1 LYILTP
7 LANAWNIRILLGAP
21 RRSSATPSADGK
33 YALYSQSSYSFESHS
48 KTSEIRVLDIASGQS
63 ALLSNDF
70 RASEPKWLGDG
81 HEVVWLK
88 EGENGN
94 TSFVVSDALENGWT
108 YVAGTVP
115 GPLSSLKL
123 YTIEPGMIAV
133 AVAGQANPDGSL
145 HNPKDVSR
153 SQSSARLYDSL
164 FVRHW
169 DAWIGKERNT
179 IWTALLQQS
188 APHVTERKGRYNL
201 IGFSNALKG
210 TNLESPIPTF
220 GGTNHFDVSREG
232 IVFVARD
239 PDLDPATHTRCY
251 AYFIRRTD
259 LMGLNVSDPIKLLV
273 PGLEGW
279 ATSPAFSPDGQK
291 ICALYQKID
300 GYESDKNRIVV
311 FLNVVEGVE
320 LLQSDDGKGL
330 WDRSPSS
337 VMWSV
342 DGSSLLAQAEDL
354 GSGCLFEIPFDPSSA
369 PEHQPRKLT
378 SKNYISDVVP
388 AASNSN
394 KLFVSSTSLVDNS
407 IYYILDPS
415 RPEDIMTVSSGNLF
429 GLSESQVSSIWW
441 RGANDHPVH
450 AWMVRPSFFKPEH
463 KYPLCFLVHGGPQG
477 AWGDQWSTRWNPAV
491 FAEQG
496 YVVVAPNPTG
506 STGFGQDF
514 TDAIKNE
521 WGGLP
526 YEDLVKGFEHI
537 EKEIDFID
545 TDRAVALGASYGGYM
560 MNWIQGH
567 DLGRKFKALVC
578 HDGVFSMTAQCAS
591 DEQYF
596 PVHDLG
602 GPLWERQ
609 EMWDKWDPSR
619 FTRNWSTPQ
628 LVIHSSLDYRLTVGE
643 GLAAFNVLQMR
654 GVESLFLNFP
664 DENHFVLKQ
673 ENSLVWHQ
681 TVINFINK
689 FVGLPPLLDRE
700 GKTGLEGLQNN
711 GWERGQRLP
720 LRS

>member
-1 LYILTP
+1 
-7 LANAWNIRILLGAP
+7 
-21 RRSSATPSADGK
+21 
-33 YALYSQSSYSFESHS
+33 
-48 KTSEIRVLDIASGQS
+48 VLDIANGQS
-63 ALLSNDF
+63 TLLSNDIK
-70 RASEPKWLGDG
+70 ASEPKWLGDG

-108 YVAGTVP
+108 YVAGTVA

-123 YTIEPGMIAV
+123 CNIEPGMVAV

-145 HNPKDVSR
+145 HNPKDTPKPN
-153 SQSSARLYDSL
+153 SSARLYDSL

-169 DAWIGKERNT
+169 DSWIGKERNT
-179 IWTALLQQS
+179 IWTALLQRS
-188 APHVTERKGRYNL
+188 APHITQREGRYNL
-201 IGFSNALKG
+201 LAFSNALKG
-210 TNLESPIPTF
+210 STLESPIPPF
-220 GGTNHFDVSREG
+220 GGTNHFDICREG

-251 AYFIRRTD
+251 AYFIPRTD
-259 LMGLNVSDPIKLLV
+259 LMSVNVPDPIRLLV

-279 ATSPAFSPDGQK
+279 ATSPAFSPDGRK

-300 GYESDKNRIVV
+300 GYESDKNRIVI
-311 FLNVVEGVE
+311 FPNVVGNSTQSTSAQGVE
-320 LLQSDDGKGL
+320 LLRSDDGKGL

-337 VMWSV
+337 AMWSV
-342 DGSSLLAQAEDL
+342 DGSSLLVQAEDK
-354 GSGCLFEIPFDPSSA
+354 GSGCLFEIPFYPPSA
-369 PEHQPRKLT
+369 PGHDPMKPRKLT
-378 SKNYISDVVP
+378 SKGYISDVVP
-388 AASNSN
+388 VSSNSD
-394 KLFVSSTSLVDNS
+394 KLFISGTSLVDNS

-415 RPEDIMTVSSGNLF
+415 RPKNITIVSSATHSGNLF

-450 AWMVRPSFFKPEH
+450 GWMMKPSFFKSGH
-463 KYPLCFLVHGGPQG
+463 KYPLAFLVHGGPQG

-506 STGFGQDF
+506 STGYGQDF
-514 TDAIKNE
+514 TDAIRNE

-526 YEDLVKGFEHI
+526 YGDLVKGFEHI

-545 TDRAVALGASYGGYM
+545 TNRAVALGASYGGYM

-602 GPLWERQ
+602 GPVWKRQ
-609 EMWDKWDPSR
+609 EIWDKWDPSR
-619 FTRNWSTPQ
+619 FTANWATPQ
-628 LVIHSSLDYRLTVGE
+628 LVIHSSLDYRLTVAE

-664 DENHFVLKQ
+664 DEKVSLPNPHGGECVLIGTYLLIVALCSESIPDTLSSSPPSSKQ
-673 ENSLVWHQ
+673 S
-681 TVINFINK
+681 
-689 FVGLPPLLDRE
+689 P
-700 GKTGLEGLQNN
+700 
-711 GWERGQRLP
+711 
-720 LRS
+720 